1 MNDELPRIQKTMPY
15 TVSVKVS
22 TASAKKFNSNVEV

>member
-1 MNDELPRIQKTMPY
+1 MPVTGTKAAF

-22 TASAKKFNSNVEV
+22 TASGEVPLAAFNLT